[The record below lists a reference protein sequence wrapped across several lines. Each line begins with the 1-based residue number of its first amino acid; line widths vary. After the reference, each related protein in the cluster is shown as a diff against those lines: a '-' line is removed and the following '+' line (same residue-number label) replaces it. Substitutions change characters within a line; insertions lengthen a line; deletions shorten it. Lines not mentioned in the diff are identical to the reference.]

1 MIWKCK
7 EGCGECC
14 VCYGMPDKF
23 VRSKLK
29 KATVPVVMLQLEPNN
44 NIKAITEDGMC
55 FLLDRATK
63 RCTSYKD
70 RPYICHL
77 YGKNKQLLCPYVNI
91 AGNPRSIRDEIN
103 IKAHQQ
109 LSAARLIQDDSPRP
123 FFAVRR

>member
-1 MIWKCK
+1 
-7 EGCGECC
+7 
-14 VCYGMPDKF
+14 MPDKF